1 MTPEV
6 DAELEPDDVFLARLA
21 AMRAKR
27 KAAKEAA
34 AEAAKPK
41 LVAAVSPE
49 IAEAIKTNPSSLRL
63 SVNRADDIPVVD
75 RPRRTELLEVL
86 EVDAEGRSSRV
97 ARFECATGARSVLD
111 YAGGYR
117 QPAGATHVYDPYS
130 ALKGS
135 END

>member
-34 AEAAKPK
+34 AEGAKPK

-86 EVDAEGRSSRV
+86 EVDARLGLYPN
-97 ARFECATGARSVLD
+97 ADLWPTCATDFQHRPS
-111 YAGGYR
+111 YR
-117 QPAGATHVYDPYS
+117 ETQS
-130 ALKGS
+130 AFAK
-135 END
+135 